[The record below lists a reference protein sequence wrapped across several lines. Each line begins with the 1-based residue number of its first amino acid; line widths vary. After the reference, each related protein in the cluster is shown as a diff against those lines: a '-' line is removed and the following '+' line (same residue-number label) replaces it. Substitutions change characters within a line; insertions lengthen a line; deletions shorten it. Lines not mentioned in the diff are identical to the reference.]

1 MSSLPVESAF
11 SDGRLAPSKPSVTAA
26 VATWTFGALAVEE
39 CVSYLLDGSSALDA
53 VEKGINKVLSF
64 SFDAHRTRY

>member
-1 MSSLPVESAF
+1 MSSPPDESPVSG
-11 SDGRLAPSKPSVTAA
+11 GRLGSAKASVRAA

-39 CVSYLLDGSSALDA
+39 CVSHLLNGCSALDA

-64 SFDAHRTRY
+64 NFVVNLVPY